1 MVTMVIQLDGQHVG
15 QQLEIKNLKYL
26 RKNKLYNNC
35 IIYFICYNGYEMSIG
50 GLLWTVI
57 NYIKIIIITV
67 VVIFIGYRSFVLC
80 IILFLET
87 KELFSY

>member
-1 MVTMVIQLDGQHVG
+1 
-15 QQLEIKNLKYL
+15 
-26 RKNKLYNNC
+26 
-35 IIYFICYNGYEMSIG
+35 MSIG